1 MANQIKTIQDKVDHQ
16 IAETMGIQVEDWVVN
31 HMVDRELQK
40 RGPVIAQA
48 LDGHSKLLDEL
59 KKIDRPDHI
68 IKDKDQKIIF
78 EGYTSKRSEEV
89 KKLKEK
95 IQKLENVTDK
105 AFKDGDL
112 KDLNQLLQ
120 SLNSKQ
126 DKKES
131 GAGAAEEAS

>member
-1 MANQIKTIQDKVDHQ
+1 MSQIKTIQDKVDLQ
-16 IAETMGIQVEDWVVN
+16 ISETMGVQVEDWVVN

-40 RGPVIAQA
+40 RGPVIAKA

-59 KKIDRPDHI
+59 KKLDRPDHI
-68 IKDKDQKIIF
+68 IKDKDQKVIF
-78 EGYTSKRSEEV
+78 EGYTAKRSDEV

-95 IQKLENVTDK
+95 IQKLENATDR

-112 KDLNQLLQ
+112 KELNQLLQ
-120 SLNSKQ
+120 SFGDKQ

-131 GAGAAEEAS
+131 ESGAGETAS